1 MKKLSVICSLLLL
14 FMAFSFAE
22 EGIEK
27 ELFHISKLIGSL
39 YRIEYAPSYNLVQLA
54 SIGDE
59 GILLIDTGMESTAQ
73 ALLRELKKMGS
84 GKIAYIINTHVHR
97 DHVGGNPLFAPEA
110 PIIAHINVKKR
121 YSPPHLLSIKKK
133 GEPNITFTDTMN
145 LFFNGETVIIKHIP
159 SGHTDGDSIV
169 YFPDSNILYMGD
181 LVISGRFS
189 TVDLSLGGDVDGF
202 INSLKSLISDYP
214 DATRF
219 FPAHGPEYSK
229 QDLIKYH
236 QAFAV
241 TLLPIERE
249 LKRGKT
255 VEQIVNSEVFK
266 DYRDWLRKDDW
277 VKVIQ
282 ARLSMKDH

>member
-1 MKKLSVICSLLLL
+1 MKKPAVVCSFLLLVL
-14 FMAFSFAE
+14 AFSFAE
-22 EGIEK
+22 KGTKK
-27 ELFHISKLIGSL
+27 ELFRISKLNRSI
-39 YRIEYAPSYNLVQLA
+39 YRIEYPPSYNFVHLA

-59 GILLIDTGMESTAQ
+59 GILLIDTGMESTAR
-73 ALLRELKKMGS
+73 ALLSELKKMGKD
-84 GKIAYIINTHVHR
+84 KIAYIVNTHIHQ
-97 DHVGGNPLFAPEA
+97 DHVAGNPVFAPEA

-121 YSPPHLLSIKKK
+121 YSPSHLPPNKKK
-133 GEPNITFTDTMN
+133 GVPNITFTDALN
-145 LFFNGETVIIKHIP
+145 LFFNGETIIIRHLP
-159 SGHTDGDSIV
+159 PGHTDGDSIV

-202 INSLKSLISDYP
+202 MDNLRSLIADYP

-236 QAFAV
+236 KAFV
-241 TLLPIERE
+241 ETLLPIERE

-255 VEQIVNSEVFK
+255 VEQIVKSEVFK
-266 DYRDWLRKDDW
+266 DYRDWLRKEDW

-282 ARLSMKDH
+282 ARLSRNDH